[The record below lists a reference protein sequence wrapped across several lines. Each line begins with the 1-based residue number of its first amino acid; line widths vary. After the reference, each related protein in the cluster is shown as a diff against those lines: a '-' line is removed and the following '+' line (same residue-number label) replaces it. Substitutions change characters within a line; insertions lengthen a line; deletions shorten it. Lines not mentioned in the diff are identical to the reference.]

1 MGDGRSISEY
11 DEETTRRCESV
22 LLTLLRSAGPWK
34 NRLYLVGGL
43 APRYLL
49 PDLPADVP
57 RHIGTTD
64 VDVVLPIAVV
74 GGDLA
79 AYRALATNLKQAGFK
94 GAPGDDGRPTSF
106 RWRVTVD
113 GFPIDVEF
121 LADDPTVEPGRVFKP
136 KVIGLP
142 GAGKMGAFCV
152 RGADLAA
159 RDYLEVKLVGTTLD
173 GAKSFTELRVANLT
187 PFIALKADAYHDRR
201 KRKDVYDLVYVLTNH
216 PGGPEG
222 AAKAVSAS
230 QVRNDPFVER
240 AFGLLR
246 DHFEDVDLDGPRD
259 YAEFMN
265 SYGDEEADA
274 RNRLVAAMAAEEF
287 LGAISRMTKGPAR
300 RGKRGEAE

>member
-34 NRLYLVGGL
+34 NRLYLAGGL

-74 GGDLA
+74 GGDRA
-79 AYRALATNLKQAGFK
+79 AYRALATNLREAGFR
-94 GAPGDDGRPTSF
+94 GAPGEDGKPSSF
-106 RWRVTVD
+106 RWRVAVD

-121 LADDPTVEPGRVFKP
+121 VADDPTVEPGRVFKP

-159 RDYLEVKLVGTTLD
+159 RDYREVRLVGTTLD

-187 PFIALKADAYHDRR
+187 PFIALKANAYHDRR
-201 KRKDVYDLVYVLTNH
+201 KRKDVYDLVYVLANH
-216 PGGPEG
+216 PGGPDG

-230 QVRNDPFVER
+230 EIGKDPFVER
-240 AFGLLR
+240 ALELLA
-246 DHFEDVDLDGPRD
+246 DHFADIDLDGPRD
-259 YAEFMN
+259 YADFMN
-265 SYGDEEADA
+265 GYRDSESDA
-274 RNRLVAAMAAEEF
+274 RNRLVALTAVGEF
-287 LGAISRMTKGPAR
+287 LSALSEVGAESIR
-300 RGKRGEAE
+300 RGNRGEVV